1 MKGKRDKENVKNTKI
16 FIKNML
22 TNTKTRVIISKLIRK
37 NSENKLVKINE
48 KKFLTYELEHD
59 IITKSLNQA
68 ANNIDN

>member
-48 KKFLTYELEHD
+48 K
-59 IITKSLNQA
+59 SS
-68 ANNIDN
+68 

>member
-1 MKGKRDKENVKNTKI
+1 
-16 FIKNML
+16 ML

-59 IITKSLNQA
+59 IITKSLNQV